1 VKTVVKQTLSLAVA
15 LLSLSLLSCAPKTA
29 PNVTVKTAAARQG
42 RVERRVEFS
51 GVLVP
56 NRTVNIFTKLMG
68 LATTVSADVG
78 DRVAEGQLLVQ
89 IDTKEL
95 NAQLQVA
102 EAAASGVSDQA
113 AQAKIGM
120 ETARLNLELAQ
131 RAYDRTKT
139 LLDTKIVTESQL
151 DDAQTKIELAKSA
164 FDNASR
170 QYQTVSGSG
179 LAQAQAQVNSI
190 KVQISNSTI
199 SSPISGVVTNRSLN
213 SGEMATIGG
222 PLMSIADVSTL
233 KLQGN
238 VSQEDVVRLTLGDSL
253 KVSVNAIPGA
263 TYAGKIT
270 QVGPVAAAT
279 GQYFPVVVS
288 LRNDGRLLAGM
299 TATATLSLSANQ
311 GIVVPLAAVQNAED
325 GKAFVFVIAEGK
337 ARKRPVT
344 LGVGNGRDVL
354 ILAGLAEGDNV
365 AVSNAGVLQDG
376 MEVSQ

>member
-1 VKTVVKQTLSLAVA
+1 MVNQGLSAAVV
-15 LLSLSLLSCAPKTA
+15 LLSLGLLSCAPKAA
-29 PNVTVKTAAARQG
+29 PNVTVTTSAARQG
-42 RVERRVEFS
+42 RIERRVEFT

-56 NRTVNIFTKLMG
+56 NRTVNVFTKLMG
-68 LATTVSADVG
+68 IATKVTADVG
-78 DRVAEGQLLVQ
+78 DRVTEGQLLVQ

-102 EAAASGVSDQA
+102 KAGAAGVADQA
-113 AQAKIGM
+113 SQAKIGM

-139 LLDTKIVTESQL
+139 LLDTKIVTQSQL
-151 DDAQTKIELAKSA
+151 DDAQTRIDLAKNA

-170 QYQTVSGSG
+170 QYQTVNGSG

-190 KVQISNSTI
+190 TVQISNSTI
-199 SSPISGVVTNRSLN
+199 TSPISGVVTNRNLN
-213 SGEMATIGG
+213 AGEMATMSG
-222 PLMSIADVSTL
+222 PLISVADVSIL

-238 VSQEDVVRLTLGDSL
+238 VSQEDVVRLTPGDSL
-253 KVSVNAIPGA
+253 SVSVDAMPGTA
-263 TYAGKIT
+263 YEGKIT
-270 QVGPVAAAT
+270 QVGPVAAST

-288 LRNDGRLLAGM
+288 LKNDGRLLAGM
-299 TATATLSLSANQ
+299 TATATLSLPANQ
-311 GIVVPLAAVQNAED
+311 GIVLPLAAVQKAED

-337 ARKRPVT
+337 ALKRPVT

-354 ILAGLAEGDNV
+354 VLSGLAEGENV
-365 AVSNAGVLQDG
+365 AVKNAGVLQDG